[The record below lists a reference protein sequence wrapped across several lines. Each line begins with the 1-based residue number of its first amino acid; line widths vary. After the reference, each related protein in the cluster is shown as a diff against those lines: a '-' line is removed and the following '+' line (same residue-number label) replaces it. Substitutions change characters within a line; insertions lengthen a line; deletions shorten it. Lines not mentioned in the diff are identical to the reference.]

1 MKKRNLLFAVIF
13 ALALVQ
19 PAYAADEHGGHDMSG
34 HDMKGH
40 DMGGHDK
47 GGHDMGGMDHSA
59 HMGAKI
65 NEATVE
71 GYRLTYQLID
81 NLANLAEAQKA
92 GKSVNVDLSK
102 VKTHHLML
110 HITAPDGAQVANGKV
125 GFLVKGPDGV
135 EQTVMTM
142 PMSGGYGADI
152 DLKTLGSYT
161 IKSKSALGAKNL
173 IDQFTYISK

>member
-1 MKKRNLLFAVIF
+1 MKKRNLFFAFI
-13 ALALVQ
+13 LALVLVQ
-19 PAYAADEHGGHDMSG
+19 PVYAADEHGGHDMSG
-34 HDMKGH
+34 HDMSGPA
-40 DMGGHDK
+40 K

-59 HMGAKI
+59 QMGEKI

-81 NLANLAEAQKA
+81 NLANLAAAQKA
-92 GKSVNVDLSK
+92 GKAANIDLSK

-142 PMSGGYGADI
+142 AMSGGYGADI
-152 DLKTLGSYT
+152 DLKTPGSYT
-161 IKSKSALGAKNL
+161 IKSKSALGGKNL
-173 IDQFTYISK
+173 IDQFTFISK